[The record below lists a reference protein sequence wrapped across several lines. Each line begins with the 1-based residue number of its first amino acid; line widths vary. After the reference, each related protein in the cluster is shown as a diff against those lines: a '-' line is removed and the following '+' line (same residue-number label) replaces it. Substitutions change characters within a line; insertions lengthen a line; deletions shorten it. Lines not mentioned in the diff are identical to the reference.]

1 MVKLFAL
8 EDDGEKDHLKNNE
21 LLIDKVLDYAK
32 KDKSP
37 MSLTA
42 DVLNQRQQLK
52 KEINERLNEPP
63 EEPDDNSNNNDDS
76 SNNDAGNGDD
86 NSNNDNSSDN
96 NGTSG
101 GDGEDPPQGS
111 DDKPKGDDSDA
122 ADDKDSLHSLVGS
135 GLNDN
140 QSDNKDNK
148 SKDDDKDQG
157 SSTATEAFKAP
168 RLTLSNLFDP
178 LRRHYAHYSTAL
190 ETFNLGHQKLAME
203 EQPIVYVKEPVVES
217 LNNLVKLAT
226 TYISNNTT
234 FIEKNGQA
242 IKDVNEK
249 ISIFRQFVENEKYH
263 FTNKLISDKDILSN
277 VACPNKSDVTE
288 TARVLLN
295 YVEDSTK
302 ANGLV
307 VNNGFETLNSSYRN
321 QNFEV
326 EGADLAYKTV
336 LPGFNIVRV
345 HLDPYRDY
353 LKTDIQEFQYYKL
366 KVLKTEDLYNLEAI
380 SITED
385 RDLNRFLDILD
396 KLIVNISLTTDNLK
410 DINTHFTKFIDDIK
424 AIIYDLEQDKLK
436 NLASID
442 IDTKVKDFIKFKLV
456 IESSYIN
463 MNTML
468 DYLVAAMTVLNQCV
482 ELND

>member
-8 EDDGEKDHLKNNE
+8 EDSDEKDHLKNNE

-52 KEINERLNEPP
+52 KEINAKLNEPP
-63 EEPDDNSNNNDDS
+63 EEGEGDNSNDNDSGENNDDS
-76 SNNDAGNGDD
+76 SNNDDNSDD
-86 NSNNDNSSDN
+86 N
-96 NGTSG
+96 GTG
-101 GDGEDPPQGS
+101 GSDGENKPEDS
-111 DDKPKGDDSDA
+111 DDKKTGNDSDA
-122 ADDKDSLHSLVGS
+122 ADNKDDLHSLVGS
-135 GLNDN
+135 GLSDDK
-140 QSDNKDNK
+140 SDNKSDDK
-148 SKDDDKDQG
+148 SKDDDKGDK
-157 SSTATEAFKAP
+157 TATESFKT
-168 RLTLSNLFDP
+168 RLTLSNLFTP
-178 LRRHYAHYSTAL
+178 LKRHYEHYSAAL
-190 ETFNLGHQKLAME
+190 ETFNLGTQKLAME
-203 EQPIVYVKEPVVES
+203 EQPIVYVKEPVTEA
-217 LNNLVKLAT
+217 LNNLVKLAAN
-226 TYISNNTT
+226 YISNNTT
-234 FIEKNGQA
+234 FVEKNGVA
-242 IKDVNEK
+242 VKDVNEK
-249 ISIFRQFVENEKYH
+249 ISIFRQFVENEKFH

-277 VACPNKSDVTE
+277 VACPNKTDLTE
-288 TARVLLN
+288 TARILLN
-295 YVEDSTK
+295 YVEDATK

-307 VNNGFETLNSSYRN
+307 VNNGFETITSSYRN
-321 QNFEV
+321 QNFDV
-326 EGADLAYKTV
+326 DAADLAYKTV

-385 RDLNRFLDILD
+385 RDLNRLLDTLD

-424 AIIYDLEQDKLK
+424 VIIFDLEQDKLK

-463 MNTML
+463 INMML
-468 DYLVAAMTVLNQCV
+468 DFLVSVMTVLNQCV